1 MCSERSHEGFSE
13 KVRFTYKTT
22 TEMLINMLSCLERRE
37 KNAPNISFPLLYDM
51 CMTEDLIPD
60 WASLIMNVAAAIF
73 EVTCPKTLGM
83 ERTQSR
89 SDRCHKV

>member
-1 MCSERSHEGFSE
+1 
-13 KVRFTYKTT
+13 
-22 TEMLINMLSCLERRE
+22 
-37 KNAPNISFPLLYDM
+37 M

-60 WASLIMNVAAAIF
+60 WASIIMSVAAAIF
-73 EVTCPKTLGM
+73 EVTCPRTLGM